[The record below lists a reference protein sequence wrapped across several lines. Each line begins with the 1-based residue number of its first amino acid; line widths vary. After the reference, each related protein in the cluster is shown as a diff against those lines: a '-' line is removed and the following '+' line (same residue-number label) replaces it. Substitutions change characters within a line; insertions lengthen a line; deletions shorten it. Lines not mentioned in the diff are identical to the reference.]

1 MSHWER
7 FLSKIKDSR
16 FLVDGTNIMSH
27 STSESSSKGGAPIG
41 LINSLAGGG
50 GAAAGAGGHS
60 TLSRKSGT
68 KKNFE
73 KKNIFPC

>member
-1 MSHWER
+1 
-7 FLSKIKDSR
+7 
-16 FLVDGTNIMSH
+16 MSH